1 MTNKLTMNRR
11 IVLAQRPQPSATL
24 ASEFLTSMQ
33 AWLRDRRIKYRE
45 GIVRGLEHAP
55 QAFLG
60 LLEGANFR
68 KLVVSLDDALGVT
81 A

>member
-1 MTNKLTMNRR
+1 MTNKLTMNHR

-24 ASEFLTSMQ
+24 ASF
-33 AWLRDRRIKYRE
+33 R
-45 GIVRGLEHAP
+45 LEHAP

-60 LLEGANFR
+60 LLEGANFG